1 MQTSREWARDLQA
14 FVAVAERLS
23 FTSAAESLYLSQPA
37 VSKQV
42 RGLEARLGT
51 ALLARGHR
59 SIALTPAGAALL
71 PHARRVL
78 SAWDDG
84 VAALQAVT
92 AAERT
97 TVTLGFQTRIGRGLV
112 PQLVDRLAVAMPDWR
127 LVFRQVSWDDPSAGL
142 ANGGVDVAVA
152 WLPVGTAGLASR
164 VVATEPRWVAL
175 PLGHP
180 LAERP
185 EIDFADL
192 DTEGFVALPA
202 SAGAMRRF
210 WLAEDERSEP
220 VRVTAEAASADEAF
234 EAVANGL
241 GVVLLSAGNAA
252 LYERPDVVCRPV
264 TGLSPSE
271 LAVVW
276 RAGDNRQAVQAL
288 TEELCQC
295 IEQAAPMQMS

>member
-14 FVAVAERLS
+14 FVEVAEWLS
-23 FTSAAESLYLSQPA
+23 FTLAAESLFLSQPA

-51 ALLARGHR
+51 ALLVRGHR
-59 SIALTPAGAALL
+59 SVALTPAGAALL

-78 SAWDDG
+78 CAWDDG
-84 VAALQAVT
+84 VASVR
-92 AAERT
+92 AATETERT

-112 PQLVDRLAVAMPDWR
+112 PALVDRLALELPDWR
-127 LVFRQVSWDDPSAGL
+127 LAFRQVSWDDPSVGL
-142 ANGGVDVAVA
+142 ANGEVDVAVA
-152 WLPVGTAGLASR
+152 WLPVGAPGLSSR

-175 PLGHP
+175 PLGHL
-180 LAERP
+180 LADSV

-192 DTEGFVALPA
+192 DGEAFVALPA
-202 SAGAMRRF
+202 SSGAMRSF
-210 WLAEDERSEP
+210 WLAEDKRSTP
-220 VRVTAEAASADEAF
+220 ARVSAEAASADEAF
-234 EAVANGL
+234 EAVAHGL

-276 RAGDNRQAVQAL
+276 RADDARDAVRAL
-288 TEELCQC
+288 TDELCRC
-295 IEQAAPMQMS
+295 IEQPAPQMGS